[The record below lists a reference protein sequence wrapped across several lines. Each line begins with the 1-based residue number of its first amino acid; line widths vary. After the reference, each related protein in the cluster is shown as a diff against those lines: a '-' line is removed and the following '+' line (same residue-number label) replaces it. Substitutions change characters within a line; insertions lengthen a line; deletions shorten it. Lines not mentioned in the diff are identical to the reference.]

1 MKSIFQTLPQML
13 RQEGKAEELN
23 ESLVFVAWRRI
34 IGEELR
40 ERAVPFRLYQKHLI
54 VAVEDDVWKRH
65 LEALS
70 GQMLFKLNATL
81 GRPTVT
87 FIEFRVDEKTVQEE
101 RERRYKEEISRLERE
116 RIAMKNVP
124 ENVAKAAE
132 NIEDDDLRKNF
143 LLAAG
148 SCLARRKNPKSK
160 I

>member
-13 RQEGKAEELN
+13 RQEGKAEELG

-34 IGEELR
+34 IGEELL

-54 VAVEDDVWKRH
+54 VAVEDAVWKRH

-87 FIEFRVDEKTVQEE
+87 FIEFRIDEKTVNEE
-101 RERRYKEEISRLERE
+101 RERRFKEETSRLERE

-124 ENVAKAAE
+124 ETVAKAAE
-132 NIEDDDLRKNF
+132 NIEDDDLRRNF

-148 SCLARRKNPKSK
+148 SCLARRKNQKRK

>member
-1 MKSIFQTLPQML
+1 ML

-23 ESLVFVAWRRI
+23 ESLVFVAWRRVC
-34 IGEELR
+34 GEELLT
-40 ERAVPFRLYQKHLI
+40 RAVPFRLYQKHLI
-54 VAVEDDVWKRH
+54 VAVEDEVWKRH

-70 GQMLFKLNATL
+70 GQMLFKLNAAL

-87 FIEFRVDEKTVQEE
+87 FIEFRIDEQTVQAE
-101 RERRYKEEISRLERE
+101 RDRRYKEEMSRLERE

-148 SCLARRKNPKSK
+148 SCLARRKNLKK
-160 I
+160 

>member
-1 MKSIFQTLPQML
+1 MKSIFHTLPQML
-13 RQEGKAEELN
+13 RQEGRAEELN
-23 ESLVFVAWRRI
+23 ESLVFIAWRRI
-34 IGEELR
+34 CGEELLT
-40 ERAVPFRLYQKHLI
+40 RAVPFRLYQKHLI
-54 VAVEDDVWKRH
+54 VAVEDAMWKRH
-65 LEALS
+65 LESLS

-87 FIEFRVDEKTVQEE
+87 FIEFRIDEKTVQEE
-101 RERRYKEEISRLERE
+101 RDRRYKEEMSRLERE

-148 SCLARRKNPKSK
+148 SCLARRKVISNK
-160 I
+160 